1 LWQLLCNAEGRDG
14 EILRGVFAS
23 VAGSALMSRLDAW
36 VLPDVAKR
44 EGPVQKLLF
53 ETLAGP
59 WMGRDHRRGIPY
71 AWTVGHLADGRGR
84 TSPRSFR
91 KAIRKTAEDTRER
104 YSEHPLPFHYESIK
118 RGVQTASQER
128 VGEMLEE
135 YNWVSP
141 LLKSCAGLNVPSSFE
156 PFRERWEANF
166 GGGPAGLVDS
176 GLPRDVV
183 DVGWDGVR
191 AHLVRLGFLQ
201 EMADGRVNMPDL
213 YRVGFGL
220 GRKGGVK
227 RPTVHADE

>member
-1 LWQLLCNAEGRDG
+1 
-14 EILRGVFAS
+14 
-23 VAGSALMSRLDAW
+23 
-36 VLPDVAKR
+36 
-44 EGPVQKLLF
+44 
-53 ETLAGP
+53 
-59 WMGRDHRRGIPY
+59 
-71 AWTVGHLADGRGR
+71 
-84 TSPRSFR
+84 
-91 KAIRKTAEDTRER
+91 
-104 YSEHPLPFHYESIK
+104 LPFHYESIK